1 MKKYIWYLTWT
12 TPSSF
17 HQSKP
22 TIGTE
27 LEFDYWWDC
36 LDESTKQTTDLVY
49 KEL

>member
-12 TPSSF
+12 VAGILHYSTA
-17 HQSKP
+17 
-22 TIGTE
+22 TTGTE

-49 KEL
+49 KEI